1 MEFGSPVKQTI
12 TTYIAPVQTTNV
24 LDIKYTSIVSGSN
37 TSPPPDRIEV
47 KQYVSAMAI
56 IYESYSVRWFN
67 RRIPAFF
74 FLQNTSH
81 TWDYSSSPP
90 YTSPPSQVGS
100 TIVVHQIW
108 RPESIT
114 IHPKLF
120 QINWV
125 LQNSDYTS
133 YSVTNPSPGT
143 AAESEEI
150 PYGENQIHFVLE
162 ETPRSIFHRKIRTA
176 KLAAATANLR
186 VKKLYLKYYKRYGEF
201 VPNGKESPL
210 SSDDEIE

>member
-1 MEFGSPVKQTI
+1 MEFGSPVKHPANI
-12 TTYIAPVQTTNV
+12 YIASVQTTNV
-24 LDIKYTSIVSGSN
+24 LDIKYKSIVSGSN

-47 KQYVSAMAI
+47 KQYVSAMAL
-56 IYESYSVRWFN
+56 IYEPYSTKWFN

-74 FLQNTSH
+74 FLQNASH
-81 TWDYSSSPP
+81 TWNYSSSPP

-114 IHPKLF
+114 IHPNVF

-125 LQNSDYTS
+125 LQDSDYNS
-133 YSVTNPSPGT
+133 YSVTNPPPGT
-143 AAESEEI
+143 TTESEEI
-150 PYGENQIHFVLE
+150 PYGENQIHFVLK
-162 ETPRSIFHRKIRTA
+162 ETPRSIFHCKIRTA

-201 VPNGKESPL
+201 APNGKESPL
-210 SSDDEIE
+210 SSDDENE